1 MNILKRAAAPTPKL
15 FKVLRNIG
23 LALAAASAAIIASP
37 VLLPASIITA
47 AGYVAVAGAVISA
60 VSQIT
65 VEPE

>member
-23 LALAAASAAIIASP
+23 LALAAASAAIMASP